1 MFRKVHNVGN
11 LANCFPAKKILLAIE
26 YEIPAKPDAF
36 LQAFFL
42 SLSLS
47 PLDTHILRFKNWFK
61 F

>member
-1 MFRKVHNVGN
+1 MLVILLTAF
-11 LANCFPAKKILLAIE
+11 LQKKFLLAIE
-26 YEIPAKPDAF
+26 YEIPAEPD
-36 LQAFFL
+36 AFFL